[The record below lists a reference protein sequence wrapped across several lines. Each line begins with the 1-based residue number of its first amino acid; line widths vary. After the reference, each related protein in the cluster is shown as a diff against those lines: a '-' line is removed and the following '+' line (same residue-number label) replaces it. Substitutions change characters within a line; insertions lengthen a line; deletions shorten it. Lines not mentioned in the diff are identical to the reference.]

1 MSNQDW
7 TSKLQ
12 DQLAGYQES
21 VSHDL
26 WAGIE
31 QSLAQKNIESV
42 STNPQTIVSENSES
56 IDLHVGS
63 EVQKNAR
70 VLHDSSE
77 AKKNARIVYF
87 KRWSAAA
94 AAVALLGIG
103 GSYVYLHQEDVEK
116 GNLQLAS
123 LSSPAVSADL
133 QLAASQPAPSPV
145 VSADLQSAASQ
156 PAPSHVVSA
165 DLQSAASQPAPSHV
179 VSADLQSAASHPA
192 PSHAVSVD
200 LQSAASQPA
209 PSLVVSA
216 DLRLAASQPAPS
228 LVVSADLQSAASQKK
243 KGNVLEKESE
253 NEISLLAENPEPA
266 EPVSEDKATDKSSD
280 YKALTRSTDH
290 HAAAYASQSYHFE
303 KNEEVSGWSM
313 QLYAENLT
321 PSLGGVNSDAS
332 GGYNDFSYGTM
343 AEPMPGV
350 IPDPTA
356 GGIYG
361 EEYLLASYKA
371 IQRKQQVNAKH
382 HAPVSVGLQVAF
394 GIAPRLSLSTGLV
407 YTRTSSDFYPYAPS
421 SNYNVHQVLHYVGLP
436 VGLNYEFWQSGG
448 FHAYVM
454 AGAEADYNVKN
465 DTEEEG
471 VKKENA
477 KRDRVQFSGKASLGA
492 QYDITPKVGL
502 YIEPGAK
509 YYFDNGSHVENTFKD
524 KKLNFNLQFGLRFN
538 L

>member
-12 DQLAGYQES
+12 DQLADYQES

-31 QSLAQKNIESV
+31 QSLAQNNIESV
-42 STNPQTIVSENSES
+42 SSNPQTIVSESSES
-56 IDLHVGS
+56 TDLHVG
-63 EVQKNAR
+63 
-70 VLHDSSE
+70 SE

-94 AAVALLGIG
+94 AAVALLGIS

-133 QLAASQPAPSPV
+133 Q
-145 VSADLQSAASQ
+145 SAASQ
-156 PAPSHVVSA
+156 SAPSHVVSA
-165 DLQSAASQPAPSHV
+165 DLQSAASQSKMGNT
-179 VSADLQSAASHPA
+179 
-192 PSHAVSVD
+192 
-200 LQSAASQPA
+200 
-209 PSLVVSA
+209 LV
-216 DLRLAASQPAPS
+216 
-228 LVVSADLQSAASQKK
+228 
-243 KGNVLEKESE
+243 EESE
-253 NEISLLAENPEPA
+253 NEISLLAENSDPA
-266 EPVSEDKATDKSSD
+266 EPVSEDKATDSSTD
-280 YKALTRSTDH
+280 HKTLTRSTDH

-332 GGYNDFSYGTM
+332 GSYRDYSHGMM
-343 AEPMPGV
+343 AEPLPGV

-371 IQRKQQVNAKH
+371 IQRNQQVKAKH

-421 SNYNVHQVLHYVGLP
+421 SNYNVHQVLHYVGIP

>member
-12 DQLAGYQES
+12 DQLADYQEP

-42 STNPQTIVSENSES
+42 SSIPQTIVSESSES
-56 IDLHVGS
+56 ADLHVGS
-63 EVQKNAR
+63 ET
-70 VLHDSSE
+70 
-77 AKKNARIVYF
+77 KKNARIVYF

-123 LSSPAVSADL
+123 HAVS
-133 QLAASQPAPSPV
+133 PSHA
-145 VSADLQSAASQ
+145 VSADLQSAASSV
-156 PAPSHVVSA
+156 AVNYGSPSHVVSA
-165 DLQSAASQPAPSHV
+165 DLQSAASQS
-179 VSADLQSAASHPA
+179 
-192 PSHAVSVD
+192 
-200 LQSAASQPA
+200 
-209 PSLVVSA
+209 
-216 DLRLAASQPAPS
+216 
-228 LVVSADLQSAASQKK
+228 KM
-243 KGNVLEKESE
+243 GNVLEEENK
-253 NEISLLAENPEPA
+253 NEISLLAENSDPA
-266 EPVSEDKATDKSSD
+266 EPVSEDKATDSSSD
-280 YKALTRSTDH
+280 YKALTRFSDHKALTRSSDH
-290 HAAAYASQSYHFE
+290 HEAAYASQSYHFE
-303 KNEEVSGWSM
+303 KDKEIAGWSM

-321 PSLGGVNSDAS
+321 LSLGGVNSDAS

-350 IPDPTA
+350 IPDPA
-356 GGIYG
+356 VGGIYG

-394 GIAPRLSLSTGLV
+394 GIAPRLSLSTGMV

-421 SNYNVHQVLHYVGLP
+421 SSYNVHQVLHYVGIP

-471 VKKENA
+471 VKKEDA

>member
-12 DQLAGYQES
+12 DQLADYQES

-31 QSLAQKNIESV
+31 QSLAQNNIESV
-42 STNPQTIVSENSES
+42 STNPQTIASES
-56 IDLHVGS
+56 SESADLHVGT
-63 EVQKNAR
+63 EAKKNAR
-70 VLHDSSE
+70 ILHDSSE

-116 GNLQLAS
+116 GNLQLA
-123 LSSPAVSADL
+123 
-133 QLAASQPAPSPV
+133 ASQS
-145 VSADLQSAASQ
+145 
-156 PAPSHVVSA
+156 APSHVVSA
-165 DLQSAASQPAPSHV
+165 DLQSAASQSAPSHVVSADLQSTASQPASSHV
-179 VSADLQSAASHPA
+179 VSADLQSAASQSASSPV
-192 PSHAVSVD
+192 VSAD
-200 LQSAASQPA
+200 LQSAASQ
-209 PSLVVSA
+209 S
-216 DLRLAASQPAPS
+216 APS

-243 KGNVLEKESE
+243 ASDVLKKESE
-253 NEISLLAENPEPA
+253 NEISLLAE
-266 EPVSEDKATDKSSD
+266 KSD
-280 YKALTRSTDH
+280 HKALTRSTDH

-371 IQRKQQVNAKH
+371 IQRKQQGNAKH

-421 SNYNVHQVLHYVGLP
+421 SNYNVHQVLHYVGIP

-471 VKKENA
+471 VKKEDA

>member
-1 MSNQDW
+1 MGN
-7 TSKLQ
+7 TL
-12 DQLAGYQES
+12 
-21 VSHDL
+21 
-26 WAGIE
+26 
-31 QSLAQKNIESV
+31 
-42 STNPQTIVSENSES
+42 
-56 IDLHVGS
+56 
-63 EVQKNAR
+63 
-70 VLHDSSE
+70 
-77 AKKNARIVYF
+77 
-87 KRWSAAA
+87 
-94 AAVALLGIG
+94 
-103 GSYVYLHQEDVEK
+103 VE
-116 GNLQLAS
+116 
-123 LSSPAVSADL
+123 
-133 QLAASQPAPSPV
+133 
-145 VSADLQSAASQ
+145 
-156 PAPSHVVSA
+156 
-165 DLQSAASQPAPSHV
+165 
-179 VSADLQSAASHPA
+179 
-192 PSHAVSVD
+192 
-200 LQSAASQPA
+200 
-209 PSLVVSA
+209 
-216 DLRLAASQPAPS
+216 
-228 LVVSADLQSAASQKK
+228 
-243 KGNVLEKESE
+243 ESE
-253 NEISLLAENPEPA
+253 NEISLLAENSDPA
-266 EPVSEDKATDKSSD
+266 EPVSEDKATVSSTD
-280 YKALTRSTDH
+280 HKALTRSTDH
-290 HAAAYASQSYHFE
+290 YAAAYASQSYHFE

-332 GGYNDFSYGTM
+332 GDYNDFSYGTM

-371 IQRKQQVNAKH
+371 IQRNQQGNAKH

-421 SNYNVHQVLHYVGLP
+421 SNYNVHQVLHYVGIP

>member
-12 DQLAGYQES
+12 EQLAGYQES

-31 QSLAQKNIESV
+31 QSLAQNNIESV
-42 STNPQTIVSENSES
+42 SSNPQTIASES
-56 IDLHVGS
+56 SESTDLHVGT
-63 EVQKNAR
+63 
-70 VLHDSSE
+70 E

-116 GNLQLAS
+116 GNLQLA
-123 LSSPAVSADL
+123 V
-133 QLAASQPAPSPV
+133 
-145 VSADLQSAASQ
+145 SQ

-179 VSADLQSAASHPA
+179 VSADLQSAASQPV
-192 PSHAVSVD
+192 PSS
-200 LQSAASQPA
+200 
-209 PSLVVSA
+209 
-216 DLRLAASQPAPS
+216 
-228 LVVSADLQSAASQKK
+228 VVSADLQSAASQKK
-243 KGNVLEKESE
+243 ASDVLKKESE
-253 NEISLLAENPEPA
+253 NEISLLAE
-266 EPVSEDKATDKSSD
+266 KSD
-280 YKALTRSTDH
+280 HKALTRSTDH
-290 HAAAYASQSYHFE
+290 HAEAYASQSYHFE

-371 IQRKQQVNAKH
+371 IQRSQQGNAKH

-421 SNYNVHQVLHYVGLP
+421 SSYNVHQVLHYVGIP

>member
-31 QSLAQKNIESV
+31 QSLAQNNIESG
-42 STNPQTIVSENSES
+42 SSNPQTIASES
-56 IDLHVGS
+56 SESTDLHVGS
-63 EVQKNAR
+63 EAKKDAR
-70 VLHDSSE
+70 VLHDSS
-77 AKKNARIVYF
+77 KVQKNARIVYF

-116 GNLQLAS
+116 GNLQLAAS
-123 LSSPAVSADL
+123 QSAPSHTVSADL
-133 QLAASQPAPSPV
+133 QYAASQPAPSHV
-145 VSADLQSAASQ
+145 VSTDLQSAASQ

-165 DLQSAASQPAPSHV
+165 DLQST
-179 VSADLQSAASHPA
+179 
-192 PSHAVSVD
+192 
-200 LQSAASQPA
+200 
-209 PSLVVSA
+209 
-216 DLRLAASQPAPS
+216 ASQPAPS

-243 KGNVLEKESE
+243 MGNVLEKESE
-253 NEISLLAENPEPA
+253 NEISLLAEDPEPA

-280 YKALTRSTDH
+280 YKALTRSADH

-371 IQRKQQVNAKH
+371 IQRNQQGNAKH

-394 GIAPRLSLSTGLV
+394 GIAPRLSLSTGMV
-407 YTRTSSDFYPYAPS
+407 YTRTSSDFYPYAPGS
-421 SNYNVHQVLHYVGLP
+421 SYNVHQVLHYVGIP

-471 VKKENA
+471 VKKEDA
-477 KRDRVQFSGKASLGA
+477 KRDRVQLSGKASLGA

>member
-31 QSLAQKNIESV
+31 QSLAQNDIESV
-42 STNPQTIVSENSES
+42 SSNPQAIVSESSES
-56 IDLHVGS
+56 TDFHVGS
-63 EVQKNAR
+63 ESSDFHVG
-70 VLHDSSE
+70 SE
-77 AKKNARIVYF
+77 AKKKARIVYF

-103 GSYVYLHQEDVEK
+103 GSYVYLHQEEVEK

-123 LSSPAVSADL
+123 LSSRSVSADL
-133 QLAASQPAPSPV
+133 PSAAPHTVSSDLPSAPSHAVSSDLPSAASHVVSSDLPSAPSHAVSSDLPSAASHV
-145 VSADLQSAASQ
+145 VSADLPSAAPHAVSSDLQSAPSHSVSADLQSAA
-156 PAPSHVVSA
+156 P
-165 DLQSAASQPAPSHV
+165 
-179 VSADLQSAASHPA
+179 
-192 PSHAVSVD
+192 
-200 LQSAASQPA
+200 
-209 PSLVVSA
+209 
-216 DLRLAASQPAPS
+216 
-228 LVVSADLQSAASQKK
+228 QKK

-253 NEISLLAENPEPA
+253 NKISLLADN
-266 EPVSEDKATDKSSD
+266 
-280 YKALTRSTDH
+280 
-290 HAAAYASQSYHFE
+290 HAAAYASQSYHFD
-303 KNEEVSGWSM
+303 KNEEASGWSM

-321 PSLGGVNSDAS
+321 SSLGGDNSDAS
-332 GGYNDFSYGTM
+332 GSYRDYSYGTM

-361 EEYLLASYKA
+361 EEYLLASCKA
-371 IQRKQQVNAKH
+371 IQRNQQVNAKH

-394 GIAPRLSLSTGLV
+394 GIAPRLTLSTGLV
-407 YTRTSSDFYPYAPS
+407 YTRTSSDFYPYAPGS
-421 SNYNVHQVLHYVGLP
+421 SYNVHQVLHYVGIP

-477 KRDRVQFSGKASLGA
+477 KRDRVQLSGKASLGA

>member
-42 STNPQTIVSENSES
+42 SSNPQSIASES
-56 IDLHVGS
+56 SESADLHVGS
-63 EVQKNAR
+63 EAKKDAR

-116 GNLQLAS
+116 ARLQLAS

-133 QLAASQPAPSPV
+133 Q
-145 VSADLQSAASQ
+145 
-156 PAPSHVVSA
+156 
-165 DLQSAASQPAPSHV
+165 
-179 VSADLQSAASHPA
+179 
-192 PSHAVSVD
+192 
-200 LQSAASQPA
+200 
-209 PSLVVSA
+209 
-216 DLRLAASQPAPS
+216 
-228 LVVSADLQSAASQKK
+228 SAASQKK
-243 KGNVLEKESE
+243 MGNVLEKESE

-266 EPVSEDKATDKSSD
+266 KPVSEDKATDKSSD

-371 IQRKQQVNAKH
+371 IQRNQQGNAKH

-407 YTRTSSDFYPYAPS
+407 YTRTSSDFYPYAPGS
-421 SNYNVHQVLHYVGLP
+421 SYNVHQVLHYVGIP

-471 VKKENA
+471 VKKEDA
-477 KRDRVQFSGKASLGA
+477 KRDRVQLSGKASLGA

>member
-31 QSLAQKNIESV
+31 QSLAH
-42 STNPQTIVSENSES
+42 SET
-56 IDLHVGS
+56 G
-63 EVQKNAR
+63 
-70 VLHDSSE
+70 
-77 AKKNARIVYF
+77 KKARIVYF

-123 LSSPAVSADL
+123 HAVSPSHAVSA
-133 QLAASQPAPSPV
+133 
-145 VSADLQSAASQ
+145 
-156 PAPSHVVSA
+156 SHVVSA
-165 DLQSAASQPAPSHV
+165 DLQSAASSVAASQSAPSHAVSPSHV
-179 VSADLQSAASHPA
+179 VSADLQST
-192 PSHAVSVD
+192 
-200 LQSAASQPA
+200 ASQ
-209 PSLVVSA
+209 SKMGNTLV
-216 DLRLAASQPAPS
+216 
-228 LVVSADLQSAASQKK
+228 
-243 KGNVLEKESE
+243 EESE
-253 NEISLLAENPEPA
+253 NEISLLAENSDPA
-266 EPVSEDKATDKSSD
+266 EPVSEDKATDSSTDHKTLTRSSD
-280 YKALTRSTDH
+280 HKALTRSTDN

-371 IQRKQQVNAKH
+371 IQRNQQGNAKH

-421 SNYNVHQVLHYVGLP
+421 SSYNVHQVLHYVGIP

>member
-42 STNPQTIVSENSES
+42 STNPQTIASES
-56 IDLHVGS
+56 SESTDLHVG
-63 EVQKNAR
+63 
-70 VLHDSSE
+70 SE

-133 QLAASQPAPSPV
+133 H
-145 VSADLQSAASQ
+145 SAASQ

-165 DLQSAASQPAPSHV
+165 DLQSAASQSAPSHVVSSDLQSAASQSAPSHV
-179 VSADLQSAASHPA
+179 VSADLQSAAS
-192 PSHAVSVD
+192 
-200 LQSAASQPA
+200 QPA
-209 PSLVVSA
+209 PS
-216 DLRLAASQPAPS
+216 P
-228 LVVSADLQSAASQKK
+228 VVSADLQSAASQKK
-243 KGNVLEKESE
+243 TSDVLKEESE
-253 NEISLLAENPEPA
+253 NEISLLAE
-266 EPVSEDKATDKSSD
+266 KSD
-280 YKALTRSTDH
+280 YKALTRSADH

-343 AEPMPGV
+343 AEPLPGV

-394 GIAPRLSLSTGLV
+394 GIAPRLSLSTGMV
-407 YTRTSSDFYPYAPS
+407 YTRTSSDFYPYAPGS
-421 SNYNVHQVLHYVGLP
+421 SYNVHQVLHYVGIP

-471 VKKENA
+471 VKKEDA
-477 KRDRVQFSGKASLGA
+477 KRDRVQLSGKASLGA

>member
-42 STNPQTIVSENSES
+42 SSNPQTIASES
-56 IDLHVGS
+56 SESTDLHVGS
-63 EVQKNAR
+63 EAKKNAR
-70 VLHDSSE
+70 ILHVGSE

-133 QLAASQPAPSPV
+133 Q
-145 VSADLQSAASQ
+145 
-156 PAPSHVVSA
+156 
-165 DLQSAASQPAPSHV
+165 
-179 VSADLQSAASHPA
+179 
-192 PSHAVSVD
+192 
-200 LQSAASQPA
+200 SAASQPA

-216 DLRLAASQPAPS
+216 DLQSAAYQPAPSLVVSADLQSTASQPAPS
-228 LVVSADLQSAASQKK
+228 LVVSADLQSAASQPAPSHAVSADLQSAASQKK
-243 KGNVLEKESE
+243 ASDVLKKESE
-253 NEISLLAENPEPA
+253 NEISLLAE
-266 EPVSEDKATDKSSD
+266 KSD
-280 YKALTRSTDH
+280 HKALTRSTDH

-371 IQRKQQVNAKH
+371 IQRNQQGNAKH

-421 SNYNVHQVLHYVGLP
+421 SNYNVHQVLHYVGIP

>member
-31 QSLAQKNIESV
+31 QSLAH
-42 STNPQTIVSENSES
+42 SET
-56 IDLHVGS
+56 G
-63 EVQKNAR
+63 
-70 VLHDSSE
+70 
-77 AKKNARIVYF
+77 KKARIVYF

-116 GNLQLAS
+116 GNLQLAAS
-123 LSSPAVSADL
+123 QPAPSHVVSADL
-133 QLAASQPAPSPV
+133 QSAASQPAPSHVVSTDLQSAASQPAPSHV
-145 VSADLQSAASQ
+145 VSADLQSAASQSAPSHIVSADLQSAASQ

-165 DLQSAASQPAPSHV
+165 DLQSAASQKK
-179 VSADLQSAASHPA
+179 AS
-192 PSHAVSVD
+192 D
-200 LQSAASQPA
+200 
-209 PSLVVSA
+209 
-216 DLRLAASQPAPS
+216 D
-228 LVVSADLQSAASQKK
+228 
-243 KGNVLEKESE
+243 VLKKESE
-253 NEISLLAENPEPA
+253 NEISLLAE
-266 EPVSEDKATDKSSD
+266 KSD
-280 YKALTRSTDH
+280 HKVLTRSTDH

-332 GGYNDFSYGTM
+332 GGYNDFSHGTM

-371 IQRKQQVNAKH
+371 IQRNQQGNAKH

-407 YTRTSSDFYPYAPS
+407 YTRTSSDFYPYAPGS
-421 SNYNVHQVLHYVGLP
+421 SYNVHQVLHYVGIP

-471 VKKENA
+471 VKKEDA

>member
-42 STNPQTIVSENSES
+42 STNPQTIASENSES
-56 IDLHVGS
+56 TDLHVGS
-63 EVQKNAR
+63 EAKKDAR

-133 QLAASQPAPSPV
+133 QSAASQPAPSHV

-179 VSADLQSAASHPA
+179 VSADLQSAAS
-192 PSHAVSVD
+192 
-200 LQSAASQPA
+200 QSASSP
-209 PSLVVSA
+209 
-216 DLRLAASQPAPS
+216 
-228 LVVSADLQSAASQKK
+228 VVSADLQSAASQKK
-243 KGNVLEKESE
+243 TSDDVLKEESE
-253 NEISLLAENPEPA
+253 NEISLLAE
-266 EPVSEDKATDKSSD
+266 KSD

-421 SNYNVHQVLHYVGLP
+421 SNYNVHQVLHYVGIP

>member
-12 DQLAGYQES
+12 EQLAGYQEP

-31 QSLAQKNIESV
+31 QSLAQNNIESV
-42 STNPQTIVSENSES
+42 SSNPQTIASES
-56 IDLHVGS
+56 SESTDLHVGT
-63 EVQKNAR
+63 
-70 VLHDSSE
+70 E

-123 LSSPAVSADL
+123 HAVS
-133 QLAASQPAPSPV
+133 
-145 VSADLQSAASQ
+145 
-156 PAPSHVVSA
+156 
-165 DLQSAASQPAPSHV
+165 
-179 VSADLQSAASHPA
+179 
-192 PSHAVSVD
+192 PSHA
-200 LQSAASQPA
+200 
-209 PSLVVSA
+209 
-216 DLRLAASQPAPS
+216 
-228 LVVSADLQSAASQKK
+228 VSADLQSAASQKK
-243 KGNVLEKESE
+243 ASDVLKKESE
-253 NEISLLAENPEPA
+253 NEISLLAE
-266 EPVSEDKATDKSSD
+266 KSD
-280 YKALTRSTDH
+280 HKALTRSTDH
-290 HAAAYASQSYHFE
+290 HAEAYASQSYHFE

-321 PSLGGVNSDAS
+321 PSLGGGNSDAS
-332 GGYNDFSYGTM
+332 GGYTDFSYGTM

-371 IQRKQQVNAKH
+371 IQRSQQGNAKH

-421 SNYNVHQVLHYVGLP
+421 SSYNVHQVLHYVGIP

>member
-42 STNPQTIVSENSES
+42 STNPQTIASES
-56 IDLHVGS
+56 SESAELHVGS
-63 EVQKNAR
+63 EAKKNAR

-133 QLAASQPAPSPV
+133 QLAASQPAPS
-145 VSADLQSAASQ
+145 
-156 PAPSHVVSA
+156 HVVSA
-165 DLQSAASQPAPSHV
+165 DLQSAASSVAASQSAPSHV
-179 VSADLQSAASHPA
+179 VSS
-192 PSHAVSVD
+192 
-200 LQSAASQPA
+200 
-209 PSLVVSA
+209 
-216 DLRLAASQPAPS
+216 
-228 LVVSADLQSAASQKK
+228 DLQSAASQKK
-243 KGNVLEKESE
+243 MGNVLEKESE
-253 NEISLLAENPEPA
+253 NEISLLAEDPEPA

-280 YKALTRSTDH
+280 YKALTRSTDN

-371 IQRKQQVNAKH
+371 IQRNQQGNAKH

-407 YTRTSSDFYPYAPS
+407 YTRTSSDFYPYAS
-421 SNYNVHQVLHYVGLP
+421 SNSYNVHQVLHYVGIP

-471 VKKENA
+471 VKKEDA
-477 KRDRVQFSGKASLGA
+477 KRDRVQLSGKASLGA

>member
-12 DQLAGYQES
+12 EQLAGYQEP

-31 QSLAQKNIESV
+31 QSLAQNNIESV
-42 STNPQTIVSENSES
+42 SSNPQTIASES
-56 IDLHVGS
+56 SESTDLHVGT
-63 EVQKNAR
+63 
-70 VLHDSSE
+70 E

-116 GNLQLAS
+116 GNLQLA
-123 LSSPAVSADL
+123 V
-133 QLAASQPAPSPV
+133 SQPAPSHV

-156 PAPSHVVSA
+156 SAPSHAVSADLQSVASQSAPSHVVSADLQSAASQSAPSHVVSA
-165 DLQSAASQPAPSHV
+165 DLQSAASQPAPS
-179 VSADLQSAASHPA
+179 S
-192 PSHAVSVD
+192 
-200 LQSAASQPA
+200 
-209 PSLVVSA
+209 
-216 DLRLAASQPAPS
+216 
-228 LVVSADLQSAASQKK
+228 VVSADLQSAASQKK
-243 KGNVLEKESE
+243 ASDVLKKESE
-253 NEISLLAENPEPA
+253 NEISLLAE
-266 EPVSEDKATDKSSD
+266 KSD
-280 YKALTRSTDH
+280 HKALTRSTDH
-290 HAAAYASQSYHFE
+290 HAEAYASQSYHFE

-371 IQRKQQVNAKH
+371 IQRSQQGNAKH

-421 SNYNVHQVLHYVGLP
+421 SSYNVHQVLHYVGIP

>member
-31 QSLAQKNIESV
+31 QSLAQNHIESV
-42 STNPQTIVSENSES
+42 SSNPQTIASES
-56 IDLHVGS
+56 SESTDLHVGS
-63 EVQKNAR
+63 EAKKDAR

-103 GSYVYLHQEDVEK
+103 GSYVYLHQEDVER
-116 GNLQLAS
+116 GNLQL
-123 LSSPAVSADL
+123 
-133 QLAASQPAPSPV
+133 
-145 VSADLQSAASQ
+145 AASQ

-165 DLQSAASQPAPSHV
+165 DLQSAASQPASSHV
-179 VSADLQSAASHPA
+179 VSADLQS
-192 PSHAVSVD
+192 
-200 LQSAASQPA
+200 
-209 PSLVVSA
+209 
-216 DLRLAASQPAPS
+216 AASQPAPS

-243 KGNVLEKESE
+243 MGNVLGKESE

-280 YKALTRSTDH
+280 YKALTRSTDP

-371 IQRKQQVNAKH
+371 IQRNQQVNAKH

-407 YTRTSSDFYPYAPS
+407 YTRTSSDFYPYAPGS
-421 SNYNVHQVLHYVGLP
+421 SYNVHQVLHYVGIP
-436 VGLNYEFWQSGG
+436 VGLNYEFWQTGG

>member
-12 DQLAGYQES
+12 EQLAGYQEP

-31 QSLAQKNIESV
+31 QSLAQNNIESV
-42 STNPQTIVSENSES
+42 SSNPQTIASES
-56 IDLHVGS
+56 SESTDLHVGT
-63 EVQKNAR
+63 
-70 VLHDSSE
+70 E

-116 GNLQLAS
+116 GNLQLA
-123 LSSPAVSADL
+123 V
-133 QLAASQPAPSPV
+133 SQPAPSHV

-156 PAPSHVVSA
+156 SAPSHAVSADLQSAASQSAPSHVVSA

-179 VSADLQSAASHPA
+179 VSADLQSAAS
-192 PSHAVSVD
+192 
-200 LQSAASQPA
+200 
-209 PSLVVSA
+209 
-216 DLRLAASQPAPS
+216 
-228 LVVSADLQSAASQKK
+228 QKK
-243 KGNVLEKESE
+243 ASDVLKKESE
-253 NEISLLAENPEPA
+253 NEISLLAE
-266 EPVSEDKATDKSSD
+266 KSD
-280 YKALTRSTDH
+280 HKALTRSTDH
-290 HAAAYASQSYHFE
+290 HAEAYASQSYHFE

-371 IQRKQQVNAKH
+371 IQRSQQGNAKH

-421 SNYNVHQVLHYVGLP
+421 SSYNVHQVLHYVGIP

>member
-31 QSLAQKNIESV
+31 QSLAQNNIESV
-42 STNPQTIVSENSES
+42 SSNPQTIASES
-56 IDLHVGS
+56 SESTDLHVG
-63 EVQKNAR
+63 
-70 VLHDSSE
+70 SE

-133 QLAASQPAPSPV
+133 Q
-145 VSADLQSAASQ
+145 SAASQ

-165 DLQSAASQPAPSHV
+165 DLQSAASSVAVRQSAPSHV
-179 VSADLQSAASHPA
+179 VSSDLQST
-192 PSHAVSVD
+192 
-200 LQSAASQPA
+200 ASQ
-209 PSLVVSA
+209 SKMGNTLV
-216 DLRLAASQPAPS
+216 
-228 LVVSADLQSAASQKK
+228 
-243 KGNVLEKESE
+243 EESE
-253 NEISLLAENPEPA
+253 NEISLLAENSDPA
-266 EPVSEDKATDKSSD
+266 EPVSEDKATDSSSD
-280 YKALTRSTDH
+280 HKALTRSTEN

-332 GGYNDFSYGTM
+332 GSYRDYSHGTM

-371 IQRKQQVNAKH
+371 IQRNQQGNAKH

-407 YTRTSSDFYPYAPS
+407 YTRTSSDFYPYAPGS
-421 SNYNVHQVLHYVGLP
+421 SYNVHQVLHYVGIP

-471 VKKENA
+471 VKKEDA

>member
-31 QSLAQKNIESV
+31 QSLAQNNIESV
-42 STNPQTIVSENSES
+42 SSNPQTIASES
-56 IDLHVGS
+56 SESTDLHVGT
-63 EVQKNAR
+63 
-70 VLHDSSE
+70 E

-116 GNLQLAS
+116 GNLQLA
-123 LSSPAVSADL
+123 
-133 QLAASQPAPSPV
+133 ASQS
-145 VSADLQSAASQ
+145 
-156 PAPSHVVSA
+156 APSHVVSA
-165 DLQSAASQPAPSHV
+165 DLQSAASQKK
-179 VSADLQSAASHPA
+179 AS
-192 PSHAVSVD
+192 D
-200 LQSAASQPA
+200 
-209 PSLVVSA
+209 
-216 DLRLAASQPAPS
+216 
-228 LVVSADLQSAASQKK
+228 
-243 KGNVLEKESE
+243 VLKKESE

-280 YKALTRSTDH
+280 HKALTRSADN

-303 KNEEVSGWSM
+303 KNEEASGWSM

-407 YTRTSSDFYPYAPS
+407 YTRTSSDFYPYAPGS
-421 SNYNVHQVLHYVGLP
+421 SYNVHQVLHYVGIP

>member
-42 STNPQTIVSENSES
+42 STNPQTIVSESSES
-56 IDLHVGS
+56 TDLHVGS
-63 EVQKNAR
+63 EAKKDAR

-133 QLAASQPAPSPV
+133 QSAASQSAPSHA

-179 VSADLQSAASHPA
+179 VSADLQSAAS
-192 PSHAVSVD
+192 
-200 LQSAASQPA
+200 
-209 PSLVVSA
+209 
-216 DLRLAASQPAPS
+216 
-228 LVVSADLQSAASQKK
+228 QKK
-243 KGNVLEKESE
+243 TSDDVLVEESE

-371 IQRKQQVNAKH
+371 IQRNQQVKAKH

-421 SNYNVHQVLHYVGLP
+421 SNYNVHQVLHYVGIP

>member
-42 STNPQTIVSENSES
+42 SSNPQTIASES
-56 IDLHVGS
+56 SESTDLHVGS
-63 EVQKNAR
+63 EAKKNAR
-70 VLHDSSE
+70 VLHDSS
-77 AKKNARIVYF
+77 KVQKNARIVYF

-133 QLAASQPAPSPV
+133 QSAASQPAPSHA
-145 VSADLQSAASQ
+145 VSADLQSAASSVAVRQ
-156 PAPSHVVSA
+156 SAPSHVVSS
-165 DLQSAASQPAPSHV
+165 DLQSAESQSKMGNT
-179 VSADLQSAASHPA
+179 
-192 PSHAVSVD
+192 
-200 LQSAASQPA
+200 
-209 PSLVVSA
+209 LV
-216 DLRLAASQPAPS
+216 
-228 LVVSADLQSAASQKK
+228 
-243 KGNVLEKESE
+243 EESE
-253 NEISLLAENPEPA
+253 NEISLLAENSDPA
-266 EPVSEDKATDKSSD
+266 EPVSEDKATVSSTD

-371 IQRKQQVNAKH
+371 IQRNQQGNAKH

-421 SNYNVHQVLHYVGLP
+421 SNYNVHQVLHYVGIP

>member
-42 STNPQTIVSENSES
+42 STNPQTIASENSES
-56 IDLHVGS
+56 TDLHVGT
-63 EVQKNAR
+63 EAKKNAR
-70 VLHDSSE
+70 ILHVGSE

-87 KRWSAAA
+87 KRWPAAA

-103 GSYVYLHQEDVEK
+103 GSYVYLHQEDVER
-116 GNLQLAS
+116 GN
-123 LSSPAVSADL
+123 L
-133 QLAASQPAPSPV
+133 QLAASQS
-145 VSADLQSAASQ
+145 
-156 PAPSHVVSA
+156 APSHVVSA
-165 DLQSAASQPAPSHV
+165 DLQSAASQ
-179 VSADLQSAASHPA
+179 
-192 PSHAVSVD
+192 
-200 LQSAASQPA
+200 
-209 PSLVVSA
+209 
-216 DLRLAASQPAPS
+216 
-228 LVVSADLQSAASQKK
+228 KK
-243 KGNVLEKESE
+243 TSDDVLKEKSE
-253 NEISLLAENPEPA
+253 NEISLLAE
-266 EPVSEDKATDKSSD
+266 KSD
-280 YKALTRSTDH
+280 YKALTRSADH

-343 AEPMPGV
+343 AEPLPGV

-394 GIAPRLSLSTGLV
+394 GIAPRLSLSTGMV
-407 YTRTSSDFYPYAPS
+407 YTRTSSDFYPYAPGS
-421 SNYNVHQVLHYVGLP
+421 SYNVHQVLHYVGIP

-471 VKKENA
+471 VKKEDA

>member
-12 DQLAGYQES
+12 EQLAGYQEP

-31 QSLAQKNIESV
+31 QSLAQNNIESV
-42 STNPQTIVSENSES
+42 SSNPQTIASES
-56 IDLHVGS
+56 SESTDLHVGT
-63 EVQKNAR
+63 
-70 VLHDSSE
+70 E

-116 GNLQLAS
+116 GNLQLA
-123 LSSPAVSADL
+123 V
-133 QLAASQPAPSPV
+133 
-145 VSADLQSAASQ
+145 SQ

-179 VSADLQSAASHPA
+179 VSADLQSAAS
-192 PSHAVSVD
+192 
-200 LQSAASQPA
+200 
-209 PSLVVSA
+209 
-216 DLRLAASQPAPS
+216 
-228 LVVSADLQSAASQKK
+228 QKK
-243 KGNVLEKESE
+243 ASDVLKKESE
-253 NEISLLAENPEPA
+253 NEISLLAE
-266 EPVSEDKATDKSSD
+266 KSD
-280 YKALTRSTDH
+280 HKALTRSTDH
-290 HAAAYASQSYHFE
+290 HAEAYASQSYHFE

-371 IQRKQQVNAKH
+371 IQRSQLGNAKH

-421 SNYNVHQVLHYVGLP
+421 SSYNVHQVLHYVGIP

>member
-31 QSLAQKNIESV
+31 QSLAQNDIESV
-42 STNPQTIVSENSES
+42 SSNPQAIVSESSES
-56 IDLHVGS
+56 SDFHVGS
-63 EVQKNAR
+63 E
-70 VLHDSSE
+70 
-77 AKKNARIVYF
+77 AKKKARIVYF

-94 AAVALLGIG
+94 AAVVLLGIG
-103 GSYVYLHQEDVEK
+103 GSYVYLHQEEVEK

-123 LSSPAVSADL
+123 LSSRSVSADL
-133 QLAASQPAPSPV
+133 P
-145 VSADLQSAASQ
+145 SAA
-156 PAPSHVVSA
+156 SHVVSS
-165 DLQSAASQPAPSHV
+165 DLQPAAPHAVSSDLPS
-179 VSADLQSAASHPA
+179 A
-192 PSHAVSVD
+192 PSHAVSSDLPSAASHVVSSD
-200 LQSAASQPA
+200 LQSAAP
-209 PSLVVSA
+209 
-216 DLRLAASQPAPS
+216 
-228 LVVSADLQSAASQKK
+228 QKK

-253 NEISLLAENPEPA
+253 NKISLLADN
-266 EPVSEDKATDKSSD
+266 
-280 YKALTRSTDH
+280 
-290 HAAAYASQSYHFE
+290 HAAAYASQSYHFD

-321 PSLGGVNSDAS
+321 SSLGGVNSDAS
-332 GGYNDFSYGTM
+332 GSYRDYSYGTM

-371 IQRKQQVNAKH
+371 IQRNQQGNAKH

-394 GIAPRLSLSTGLV
+394 GIAPRLTLSTGLV
-407 YTRTSSDFYPYAPS
+407 YTRTSSDFYPYAPGS
-421 SNYNVHQVLHYVGLP
+421 SYNVHQVLHYVGIP

-477 KRDRVQFSGKASLGA
+477 KRDRVQLSGKASLGA

>member
-31 QSLAQKNIESV
+31 QSLAQNNIESV
-42 STNPQTIVSENSES
+42 SSNPQTIVSESSES
-56 IDLHVGS
+56 ADLHVGS
-63 EVQKNAR
+63 EV
-70 VLHDSSE
+70 
-77 AKKNARIVYF
+77 KKNARIVYF

-123 LSSPAVSADL
+123 LSSRAVSADSHIVSADL
-133 QLAASQPAPSPV
+133 QSAASQPAPSPV

-156 PAPSHVVSA
+156 
-165 DLQSAASQPAPSHV
+165 
-179 VSADLQSAASHPA
+179 
-192 PSHAVSVD
+192 
-200 LQSAASQPA
+200 
-209 PSLVVSA
+209 
-216 DLRLAASQPAPS
+216 
-228 LVVSADLQSAASQKK
+228 KK
-243 KGNVLEKESE
+243 TSDVLKEESE
-253 NEISLLAENPEPA
+253 NEISLLAENSDPA

-407 YTRTSSDFYPYAPS
+407 YTRTSSDFYPYAPGS
-421 SNYNVHQVLHYVGLP
+421 SYNVHQVLHYVGIP

>member
-42 STNPQTIVSENSES
+42 SSNPQTIVSESSES
-56 IDLHVGS
+56 TDLHVGS
-63 EVQKNAR
+63 EAKKDAR

-77 AKKNARIVYF
+77 VQKNARIVYF

-94 AAVALLGIG
+94 AAVALLGIS

-123 LSSPAVSADL
+123 HAVSPSHAVSA
-133 QLAASQPAPSPV
+133 SHV
-145 VSADLQSAASQ
+145 VSADLQSAASSVAVRQ
-156 PAPSHVVSA
+156 SAPSHVVSA
-165 DLQSAASQPAPSHV
+165 DLQSAASQSKMGNT
-179 VSADLQSAASHPA
+179 
-192 PSHAVSVD
+192 
-200 LQSAASQPA
+200 
-209 PSLVVSA
+209 LV
-216 DLRLAASQPAPS
+216 
-228 LVVSADLQSAASQKK
+228 
-243 KGNVLEKESE
+243 EESE

-266 EPVSEDKATDKSSD
+266 EPVSEDKATVSSTD
-280 YKALTRSTDH
+280 HKALTRSTDH
-290 HAAAYASQSYHFE
+290 YAAAYASQSYHFE

-371 IQRKQQVNAKH
+371 IQRNQQGNAKH

-407 YTRTSSDFYPYAPS
+407 YTRTSSDFYPYAS
-421 SNYNVHQVLHYVGLP
+421 SSSYNVHQVLHYVGIP